1 MMGLITE
8 RGSAADGYEAVPV
21 PLGSGEA
28 AVSGGA
34 MLRRRSALP
43 SRRSVL
49 YLHCRPDTFVPE
61 DLVGW
66 YTERGFHFYVAD
78 LRPEEDERT
87 RWSRAERFARL
98 DAACKCLR
106 EAEGHDMIILIA
118 DSADAAT
125 AARWCDA
132 RRQAGGPDA
141 LILSSP
147 AFGRRLRHGLDIGCP
162 VLVLSSA
169 GGQAGGRL
177 RQRRSTDRRT
187 IKLGP
192 HVTWLRLDT
201 GPDGQAGDAGRADQG
216 GQAPGGH
223 ADRRQFF
230 DEMGR
235 WLGAY
240 MYGGV
245 RDQLL

>member
-8 RGSAADGYEAVPV
+8 RGSAADGYEAVTV
-21 PLGSGEA
+21 PPASGEA
-28 AVSGGA
+28 AETGGA

-49 YLHCRPDTFVPE
+49 HLHGRPDRFVPE
-61 DLVGW
+61 DVVSW

-78 LRPEEDERT
+78 LRPDGDGGSKR
-87 RWSRAERFARL
+87 RRRAGGPGRL
-98 DAACKCLR
+98 DAACRHLR
-106 EAEGHDMIILIA
+106 EGEGHDMIILTA
-118 DSADAAT
+118 EGADAAT

-132 RRQAGGPDA
+132 QREAGGPDA

-147 AFGRRLRHGLDIGCP
+147 AFGRRLRRGLDIGCP
-162 VLVLSSA
+162 VLVLSPA
-169 GGQAGGRL
+169 DGPPGGRL
-177 RQRRSTDRRT
+177 RRGHRKDRAT

-192 HVTWLRLDT
+192 HVTWLRLDA
-201 GPDGQAGDAGRADQG
+201 GLDGHGRPAGD
-216 GQAPGGH
+216 

-240 MYGGV
+240 MYGRV